1 MQNEK
6 SKKAELLTYSIIE
19 ENKEEEIFQRAALTF
34 YKTEI
39 NDPFSL
45 MRPQVI
51 SALEPAKPSPMLSTS
66 LTPPET
72 GKQYTLYSFRWVMQA
87 FFTVSTIVSGFLMVG
102 FSPISE
108 TIAKIYD
115 CSQIIVQLQ
124 TLLFLIAFIPGNFI
138 VIWVL
143 NKYGLRATVSGNFP
157 PIGVNTI
164 PYRL

>member
-1 MQNEK
+1 
-6 SKKAELLTYSIIE
+6 
-19 ENKEEEIFQRAALTF
+19 
-34 YKTEI
+34 
-39 NDPFSL
+39 
-45 MRPQVI
+45 
-51 SALEPAKPSPMLSTS
+51 MLSTNLS
-66 LTPPET
+66 VNED
-72 GKQYTLYSFRWVMQA
+72 GKQYTLYYFRWLMQA
-87 FFTVSTIVSGFLMVG
+87 FLTASMIASGFLMVG

-143 NKYGLRATVSGNFP
+143 NKYGLRATVSGKFTRLG
-157 PIGVNTI
+157 INTY